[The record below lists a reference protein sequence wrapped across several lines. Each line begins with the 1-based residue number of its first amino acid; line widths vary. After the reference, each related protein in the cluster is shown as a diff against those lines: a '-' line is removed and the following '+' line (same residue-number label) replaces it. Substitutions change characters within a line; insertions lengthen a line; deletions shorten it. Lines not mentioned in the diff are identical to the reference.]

1 MCNILRTFA
10 KPQRKS
16 FQHSHYRTTITQH
29 KETWGR
35 PPLRLPVLSQGKFVH
50 VLVTS
55 DTLSG
60 TWTYTR
66 ELVSGLVS
74 RGLRVTLVSFG
85 EIPLPQHT
93 LWMDNLHG
101 LEYRPTAFRLDW
113 MHEGQQDLEDS
124 SAYLTALVKELKPDV
139 LHLNQLCYGS
149 LTVPVP
155 RVVVAHGD
163 LITWWKA
170 VHGREPNPD
179 RWLQWYREVVTRGLA
194 MASVAVAPSVWMRD
208 TIRACYTR
216 ARHETVIYNG
226 RNPIFFNPYVG
237 KDDSV
242 LAVGRLWDAG
252 KQISLLTQHTH
263 PLPIC
268 IVGSDTP
275 VHGAFK
281 IPIRADVKLSIDEV
295 NVALK
300 GPQTEAQLRT
310 LYSRAAIYAATSRYE
325 PFDMAAVEAAFSRCA
340 IVANDIPAF
349 REIWGDAVLY
359 FRENDAASLASAI
372 RRLSNQ
378 RDLCRTYGNRA
389 YQRAR
394 ECFTSKRMIDQYL
407 ELYESLLGTRWA
419 AA

>member
-1 MCNILRTFA
+1 
-10 KPQRKS
+10 
-16 FQHSHYRTTITQH
+16 
-29 KETWGR
+29 
-35 PPLRLPVLSQGKFVH
+35 VH

-66 ELVSGLVS
+66 ELVTGLVS

-85 EIPLPQHT
+85 EIPLPQQT

-113 MHEGQQDLEDS
+113 MEEGQQDLRES

-149 LTVPVP
+149 LPVPVP

-170 VHGREPNPD
+170 VHGREPKPD
-179 RWLQWYREVVTRGLA
+179 RWLKWYREVVTRGLA
-194 MASVAVAPSVWMRD
+194 QASVVVAPSVWMRD
-208 TIRACYTR
+208 SVRASYTR
-216 ARHETVIYNG
+216 AGHDTVIYNG
-226 RNPIFFNPYVG
+226 RNPILFNPYVG

-252 KQISLLTQHTH
+252 KQVSLLTQHSH
-263 PLPIC
+263 PLPVC
-268 IVGSDTP
+268 IVGSDSP
-275 VHGAFK
+275 IHDPGR

-300 GPQTEAQLRT
+300 GPQTEAQLRS
-310 LYSRAAIYAATSRYE
+310 LYSRASIYAATSRYE
-325 PFDMAAVEAAFSRCA
+325 PFDMTAVEAAFSRCA

-359 FRENDAASLASAI
+359 FRENDADSLASAI
-372 RRLSNQ
+372 RRLSQQ

-389 YQRAR
+389 FQRAR

-407 ELYESLLGTRWA
+407 ELYGSLLGTNRA